1 MLIVG
6 AKGFAKEVLEVM
18 HENNQLQNLVF
29 YDDINL
35 DAPDLLFDT
44 FRVLKSPQEVS
55 HYFKTEDNR
64 FTIGIGNPV
73 LRKKM
78 VDTCNALG
86 GELTT
91 IVSPRAT
98 VGSYDVVIGTG
109 SVVLPHAILSN
120 SVSIGMGCI
129 VYYSSI
135 ITHDCVIGDYVEISP
150 NAVLLGRSSVG
161 SYSRIGAN
169 ATVLPDVKIGQNVT
183 VGAGAIVTKDVPDD
197 CVVMGNPARI
207 SKKLTPLQFNK

>member
-18 HENNQLQNLVF
+18 HENNHLQNLVF
-29 YDDINL
+29 YDDVNL

-44 FRVLKSPQEVS
+44 FRVLKSPQEAS
-55 HYFKTEDNR
+55 HYFKTVDNR

-78 VDTCNALG
+78 YNTCTALG
-86 GELTT
+86 GELST

-98 VGSYDVVIGTG
+98 VGSYDVVLGTG
-109 SVVLPHAILSN
+109 SFVLPHAILSN

-135 ITHDCVIGDYVEISP
+135 ITHDCVIGDFVEISP
-150 NAVLLGRSSVG
+150 NAILLGRSSVG

-169 ATVLPDVKIGQNVT
+169 ATVLPDVKIGQNVI

-207 SKKLTPLQFNK
+207 SKQLTPLQFNK

>member
-18 HENNQLQNLVF
+18 HENNHLQNLVF
-29 YDDINL
+29 YDDVNL

-44 FRVLKSPQEVS
+44 FRVLKNTKQAS
-55 HYFKTEDNR
+55 HYFKTVDNR
-64 FTIGIGNPV
+64 FTIGIGNPL

-78 VDTCNALG
+78 YDRCTALG
-86 GELTT
+86 GELST

-109 SVVLPHAILSN
+109 SVVLPQAILSN

-135 ITHDCVIGDYVEISP
+135 ITHDCVIGDFVEISP
-150 NAVLLGRSSVG
+150 NAILLGRSSVG

-169 ATVLPDVKIGQNVT
+169 ATVLPDIKIGQNVI

-197 CVVMGNPARI
+197 CVVVGNPARI
-207 SKKLTPLQFNK
+207 SKQLTPLQFNK